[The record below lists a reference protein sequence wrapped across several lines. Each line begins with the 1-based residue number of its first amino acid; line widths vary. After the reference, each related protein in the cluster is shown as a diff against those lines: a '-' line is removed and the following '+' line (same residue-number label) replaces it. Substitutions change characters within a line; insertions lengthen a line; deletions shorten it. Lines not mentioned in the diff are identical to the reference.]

1 MLRLMI
7 RSRYHRNEGSLYN
20 RLVMACKSITQKQIN
35 VDVGS
40 GGTYTRFST
49 SDNTTLTETQ
59 VKEYCDFLNFEF
71 AVIRRDFNLLK
82 HRFSNDFCFNKFR
95 ELQQKLQAIPG
106 IGPLRSSHLIQ
117 IAALFRL
124 IPLQL
129 YVFLPPSTSSSKN
142 GSLKFWKHDMQWD
155 DKDIYQLY
163 TKELVELQN
172 IYGQSFTSNM
182 FENISCIL
190 GRSKARK
197 DIFYKFPI
205 ITKDDNN
212 QYQVGN
218 IYKDQ
223 FVFRVKVNDINNIAL
238 IVKTSSTSKERVVY
252 SSKANASMKDNDI
265 ISYRETA
272 HNDDES
278 LSMITIDGHYFA
290 SDWFENEFLKPNDIT
305 PTVINTTTLPKF
317 EQLYLP
323 EQQLEGTQNWNQFSV
338 IHSTP
343 SNSFSFIVYNAS
355 HQLKNGEKVN
365 VRSRLRIT
373 FPKTSSYFIIFHG
386 RLVHNGDKSF
396 SNDDDTVHKSTRLF
410 SYLTVQ
416 EHNSTCTSFRNS
428 RRLTTYTKNVNYGT
442 VDTSTFQID
451 LDDKIS
457 DEEIVNIELPS
468 RLEEVSSSKQSQLTP
483 ILGNMNCDGWE
494 VYCGINFECS
504 QLRSFSKDINE
515 LVCNHS
521 KKFNGIS
528 NTNRKI
534 YDISSLDAFQSKSIR
549 KLSSLSMAFDI
560 LLFEKLRKIPYLEE
574 VSMDKKT
581 VLCNLGVCY
590 EQVPHRDYR
599 SVRKL

>member
-1 MLRLMI
+1 M
-7 RSRYHRNEGSLYN
+7 
-20 RLVMACKSITQKQIN
+20 
-35 VDVGS
+35 
-40 GGTYTRFST
+40 
-49 SDNTTLTETQ
+49 
-59 VKEYCDFLNFEF
+59 
-71 AVIRRDFNLLK
+71 
-82 HRFSNDFCFNKFR
+82 
-95 ELQQKLQAIPG
+95 
-106 IGPLRSSHLIQ
+106 
-117 IAALFRL
+117 
-124 IPLQL
+124 
-129 YVFLPPSTSSSKN
+129 
-142 GSLKFWKHDMQWD
+142 
-155 DKDIYQLY
+155 
-163 TKELVELQN
+163 
-172 IYGQSFTSNM
+172 
-182 FENISCIL
+182 
-190 GRSKARK
+190 
-197 DIFYKFPI
+197 
-205 ITKDDNN
+205 
-212 QYQVGN
+212 
-218 IYKDQ
+218 
-223 FVFRVKVNDINNIAL
+223 
-238 IVKTSSTSKERVVY
+238 
-252 SSKANASMKDNDI
+252 
-265 ISYRETA
+265 
-272 HNDDES
+272 
-278 LSMITIDGHYFA
+278 
-290 SDWFENEFLKPNDIT
+290 
-305 PTVINTTTLPKF
+305 
-317 EQLYLP
+317 
-323 EQQLEGTQNWNQFSV
+323 
-338 IHSTP
+338 
-343 SNSFSFIVYNAS
+343 
-355 HQLKNGEKVN
+355 
-365 VRSRLRIT
+365 RIT

-416 EHNSTCTSFRNS
+416 EHNSTCTSYRNS

-451 LDDKIS
+451 LGDKIS